1 MLCQSLINF
10 CIYNLKNNFM
20 KSTSIL
26 SKAFLL
32 MFAFALVTI
41 IGKAQKPTLSILN
54 ESHTSNTYEFDV
66 KITNSDTL
74 SYYFGGIQTSF
85 FYDTIVKN
93 GGIITKDVIYSE
105 LPGWLN
111 SLSNTSHQVPHASA
125 PYIIPYI
132 YTGSSTLFLSF
143 LNAYIIPSGQ
153 TLLVY
158 RIKLSNTTNWT
169 PNSHFNIQ
177 WNTYY
182 NLDSKIA
189 LYNPANSQSYICD
202 SAIWINNLANQNLD
216 SNGLINQTA
225 TISASANPVYQGAI
239 VNYTATAD
247 PSISGQQFKWFV
259 NSVLQNTTGGNIFTY
274 MPQNGDKISATALSV
289 SNYSGCNTDT
299 ITMIVN
305 PAINFT
311 NNIWL
316 GNSDN
321 WHDTTN
327 WSLNIIPALSHNV
340 IIPVSV
346 NSIPTYPLLTAP
358 AVCNSITFL
367 SNQAGSAQII
377 DNGNYLT
384 VIDSVYTQQY
394 LSSNKWHFIS
404 SSISDASTEPLI
416 NQLNLNQFKF
426 LRTMMFPDT
435 SYSFW
440 QFWSFNS
447 GANTVLVSAG
457 IQSTT
462 PGKGYTYLS
471 NLSDITTLKGTQLN
485 SDNITINILG
495 NAPTPINKGYFV
507 VGNPYQSALSLYNF
521 TGWQG
526 FSSMYPS
533 VWLYDNG
540 NFLVTNGS
548 IGNISV
554 IPPHQAFLV
563 RNISS
568 TSITI
573 PKTAKTLTDVPL
585 YKTTL
590 SDLLTINV
598 ENDNDTN
605 KIKDEIFIHCM
616 QGAASAY
623 EIDKDV
629 EKMFGDK
636 SAPQLYSIVGNE
648 KISINNLPLFTQ
660 NSLIIPL
667 GFQSGING
675 NFTINA
681 DGINSFSSSVSILL
695 EDTKTTTFTNLNQI
709 QSYAFTADTNDA
721 ANRFMIHLLNTLNI
735 DDSKNQGINIY
746 ANNKTVYINNQNGL
760 TIKEIV
766 VYNLLGQKIIASK
779 GNSAMIFKLDIN
791 EASANFIVKV
801 ITNQSVITKKVFIE

>member
-1 MLCQSLINF
+1 
-10 CIYNLKNNFM
+10 
-20 KSTSIL
+20 
-26 SKAFLL
+26 
-32 MFAFALVTI
+32 MFALILVTI
-41 IGKAQKPTLSILN
+41 IGKAQKPTLSISN

-239 VNYTATAD
+239 VNYTATAN

-779 GNSAMIFKLDIN
+779 GNSAMLFKFDIN
-791 EASANFIVKV
+791 ESSANYIVKV

>member
-239 VNYTATAD
+239 VNYTATAN

>member
-1 MLCQSLINF
+1 M
-10 CIYNLKNNFM
+10 
-20 KSTSIL
+20 
-26 SKAFLL
+26 
-32 MFAFALVTI
+32 
-41 IGKAQKPTLSILN
+41 
-54 ESHTSNTYEFDV
+54 
-66 KITNSDTL
+66 
-74 SYYFGGIQTSF
+74 
-85 FYDTIVKN
+85 
-93 GGIITKDVIYSE
+93 
-105 LPGWLN
+105 PGWLN

-125 PYIIPYI
+125 PNYIPYI

-274 MPQNGDKISATALSV
+274 MPQNGDKISATALAV

-457 IQSTT
+457 IQATT

-495 NAPTPINKGYFV
+495 NAPTPVNKGYFV

-648 KISINNLPLFTQ
+648 KLSINNLPLFTQ

-721 ANRFMIHLLNTLNI
+721 ANRFSIHLLNTLTI
-735 DDSKNQGINIY
+735 EDSENQGINIY

-760 TIKEIV
+760 TVKEIV

-779 GNSAMIFKLDIN
+779 GNSAMLFKFDIN
-791 EASANFIVKV
+791 ESSANYIVKV

>member
-1 MLCQSLINF
+1 
-10 CIYNLKNNFM
+10 M

-26 SKAFLL
+26 SKTFLL
-32 MFAFALVTI
+32 MFALILVTI
-41 IGKAQKPTLSILN
+41 IGKAQKPTLSISN

-153 TLLVY
+153 SVLVY
-158 RIKLSNTTNWT
+158 RIKLTNTTNWT

-239 VNYTATAD
+239 VNYTATAN

-495 NAPTPINKGYFV
+495 NAPTPVNKGYFV

-648 KISINNLPLFTQ
+648 KLSINNLPLFTQ

-681 DGINSFSSSVSILL
+681 GGINTFSTTVSILL
-695 EDTKTTTFTNLNQI
+695 EDAKTTTFTNLNQV

-779 GNSAMIFKLDIN
+779 GNSAMLFKFDIN
-791 EASANFIVKV
+791 EASANYIVKV
-801 ITNQSVITKKVFIE
+801 ITDQSVITKKVFIE

>member
-1 MLCQSLINF
+1 
-10 CIYNLKNNFM
+10 M

-26 SKAFLL
+26 SKTFLL
-32 MFAFALVTI
+32 MFALILVTT
-41 IGKAQKPTLSILN
+41 IGKAQKPTLSISN

-239 VNYTATAD
+239 VNYTATAN

-779 GNSAMIFKLDIN
+779 GNSAMLFKFDIN
-791 EASANFIVKV
+791 ESSANYIVKV

>member
-26 SKAFLL
+26 SKTFLL
-32 MFAFALVTI
+32 MFALILVTI
-41 IGKAQKPTLSILN
+41 IGKAQKPTLSISN

-239 VNYTATAD
+239 VNYTATAN

-605 KIKDEIFIHCM
+605 KIKDEIFIYCM

>member
-1 MLCQSLINF
+1 
-10 CIYNLKNNFM
+10 M

-32 MFAFALVTI
+32 MIAFALVTI
-41 IGKAQKPTLSILN
+41 IGKAQKPTLSISN

-93 GGIITKDVIYSE
+93 GGVITKDVIYSE

-125 PYIIPYI
+125 PNIIPYI

-274 MPQNGDKISATALSV
+274 MPQNGDKISATALAV

-327 WSLNIIPALSHNV
+327 WSLNIIPAISHNV

-495 NAPTPINKGYFV
+495 NAPTPVNKGYFV

-648 KISINNLPLFTQ
+648 KLSINNLPLFTQ

-681 DGINSFSSSVSILL
+681 DGINTFSTTVSILL
-695 EDTKTTTFTNLNQI
+695 EDAKTTTFTNLNQV

-721 ANRFMIHLLNTLNI
+721 TNRFSIHLLNTLTI
-735 DDSKNQGINIY
+735 EDSENQGINIY

-760 TIKEIV
+760 TVKEIV

-779 GNSAMIFKLDIN
+779 GNSSMLFKFDIN
-791 EASANFIVKV
+791 EVSANYIVKV
-801 ITNQSVITKKVFIE
+801 ITDQSVFTKKVFVE

>member
-1 MLCQSLINF
+1 
-10 CIYNLKNNFM
+10 M

>member
-26 SKAFLL
+26 SKTFLL
-32 MFAFALVTI
+32 MFALILVTI
-41 IGKAQKPTLSILN
+41 IGKAQKPTLSISN

-239 VNYTATAD
+239 VNYTATAN

>member
-26 SKAFLL
+26 SKTFLL
-32 MFAFALVTI
+32 MFALILVTI
-41 IGKAQKPTLSILN
+41 IGKAQKPTLSISN

-153 TLLVY
+153 SVLVY
-158 RIKLSNTTNWT
+158 RIKLTNTTNWT

-239 VNYTATAD
+239 VNYTATAN

-495 NAPTPINKGYFV
+495 NAPTPVNKGYFV

-648 KISINNLPLFTQ
+648 KLSINNLPLFTQ

-681 DGINSFSSSVSILL
+681 GGINTFSTTVSILL
-695 EDTKTTTFTNLNQI
+695 EDAKTTTFTNLNQV

-779 GNSAMIFKLDIN
+779 GNSAMLFKFDIN
-791 EASANFIVKV
+791 EASANYIVKV
-801 ITNQSVITKKVFIE
+801 ITDQSVITKKVFIE

>member
-1 MLCQSLINF
+1 
-10 CIYNLKNNFM
+10 M

-26 SKAFLL
+26 SKTFLL
-32 MFAFALVTI
+32 MFALILVTI
-41 IGKAQKPTLSILN
+41 IGKAQKPTLSISN

-239 VNYTATAD
+239 VNYTATAN

>member
-457 IQSTT
+457 IQATT